1 MKKQWIIVILLIVI
15 GVVSG
20 IAIGLYLGTK
30 DGDKSNIAKDV
41 QKFGVGPTRNVKTLL
56 AEDPILYVG
65 TSQGIVRYN
74 TQDGQHMVF
83 DNKNSGLVSNGI
95 FYLTKIDNKLW
106 VGTYGGGLSILDGD
120 KWKNYNIPQG
130 LADGFVYGVDKAPN
144 GDIWIATWSGAN
156 QIVGGNLDDPKAWRT
171 YTVKNTNG
179 GLPNDWVYSIAI
191 DKKGNIWFGTEGGL
205 AFYDGS
211 KWKNWNHKDGLGAPY
226 EKVKDTL
233 TKDADPA
240 TLSKHHAKQ
249 KVEMGLEKIQAPY
262 NPNYIVSMLL
272 DSKGRIWC
280 GTWGGGLSVFENGKF
295 KTYTTS
301 EGLIG
306 NYVPMLKEGS
316 DGAIWIGQNKGLSK
330 LKEGMFG
337 SKFTNYTKKE
347 GLYGDIVFSM
357 AFMQNGSVW
366 VGSFGG
372 ASNFTKGIK

>member
-1 MKKQWIIVILLIVI
+1 MKKQWIIVVLLII
-15 GVVSG
+15 IAVVSG

-30 DGDKSNIAKDV
+30 GGEKSNIAKDV
-41 QKFGVGPTRNVKTLL
+41 QKFGVGPTRNVKALL

-106 VGTYGGGLSILDGD
+106 VGTYGGGLSILDSD

-130 LADGFVYGVDKAPN
+130 LGDGFVYGVDKAPN

-191 DKKGNIWFGTEGGL
+191 DKKGNVWFGTEGGL

-233 TKDADPA
+233 TKDTDPA

-295 KTYTTS
+295 KTYTTR

-306 NYVPMLKEGS
+306 NYVPMLKEGP
-316 DGAIWIGQNKGLSK
+316 DGTIWIGQNTGLSK
-330 LKEGMFG
+330 LKEGFFG
-337 SKFTNYTKKE
+337 TKFTNYIKKD

>member
-1 MKKQWIIVILLIVI
+1 MKRNLVIVL
-15 GVVSG
+15 
-20 IAIGLYLGTK
+20 IAIGVAAGIGIGLYVGK
-30 DGDKSNIAKDV
+30 EGEKVSKGAIKDV
-41 QKFGVGPTRNVKTLL
+41 QQFGVGPTRNVKALL
-56 AEDPILYVG
+56 AEDPVLYVG

-106 VGTYGGGLSILDGD
+106 VGTYGGGLSIFDGE
-120 KWKNYNIPQG
+120 KWKTYNIPQG
-130 LADGFVYGVDKAPN
+130 LADAFVYGAAKAPN

-156 QIVGGNLDDPKAWRT
+156 QIIGGKLDDPKAWKT

-179 GLPNDWVYSIAI
+179 GLPNDWVYSVIV
-191 DKKGNIWFGTEGGL
+191 DPKGNVWFGTEGGL

-233 TKDADPA
+233 TKDTDPA
-240 TLSKHHAKQ
+240 TLSKHHARQ
-249 KVEMGLEKIQAPY
+249 KVEMGLEKMQAPY

-306 NYVPMLKEGS
+306 NYVPMLKEGP

-337 SKFTNYTKKE
+337 SKFINYTKE
-347 GLYGDIVFSM
+347 GGLYGDIVFSM

>member
-1 MKKQWIIVILLIVI
+1 MKRNLVIVL
-15 GVVSG
+15 
-20 IAIGLYLGTK
+20 IAIGVAAGIGIGLYVGK
-30 DGDKSNIAKDV
+30 EGEKVSKGAIKDV
-41 QKFGVGPTRNVKTLL
+41 QQFGVGPTRNVKALL
-56 AEDPILYVG
+56 AEDPVLYVG

-106 VGTYGGGLSILDGD
+106 VGTYGGGLSIFDGE
-120 KWKNYNIPQG
+120 KWKTYNIPQG
-130 LADGFVYGVDKAPN
+130 LADAFVYGAAKAPN

-156 QIVGGNLDDPKAWRT
+156 QIIGGKLDDPKAWKT

-179 GLPNDWVYSIAI
+179 GLPNDWVYSVIV
-191 DKKGNIWFGTEGGL
+191 DPKGNVWFGTEGGL

-233 TKDADPA
+233 TKDTDPA
-240 TLSKHHAKQ
+240 TLSKHHARQ

-306 NYVPMLKEGS
+306 NYVPMLKEGP

-337 SKFTNYTKKE
+337 SKFINYTKE
-347 GLYGDIVFSM
+347 GGLYGDIVFSM